1 MSPQTKCIYIL
12 MCFSHHDISLVATS
26 SCVYFNSSEVWRI
39 ALRPLD
45 GESPSSGIWLFFF
58 SEGFFFCFFLGFE
71 VKREERERKEFVS
84 GVADIIPKILPA
96 APPWTVWQTCPWP
109 PTLSAE
115 DNGPSESSRCV
126 WAKPKRAR
134 ARAGNGQE
142 GIGMSDREAQC
153 EWWWWCWWEKEKKKG
168 NLRRE
173 SEELLGFRFN
183 SAGSFFSLCAETG
196 PAH

>member
-1 MSPQTKCIYIL
+1 MYIYPDVFFTSWYIFGCNQL
-12 MCFSHHDISLVATS
+12 LCVLQLLWSLKNRFAAPG
-26 SCVYFNSSEVWRI
+26 WRKPFQWNL
-39 ALRPLD
+39 A
-45 GESPSSGIWLFFF
+45 FFF
-58 SEGFFFCFFLGFE
+58 FGRFFFLFFLGFE

-115 DNGPSESSRCV
+115 DNGPSDSSRCV